1 MKRLFKGFRKFSIYN
16 SQFHNMNKIFLI
28 IKREYITRVRN
39 KTFLLSTFL
48 LPIVMILFI
57 FGSAFFAM
65 SSKDKLK
72 KIAVIN
78 DPGYF
83 KKNLKTDSTRLS
95 FSFADG
101 IDSNNY
107 HSKGYDAV
115 LDLGKDSTAKKFT
128 IHSLKQIS
136 GDTKDAIEQRLDDAY
151 ENYNLQQ
158 KGIRKEVLDS
168 INKLSTGAY
177 SIDNRV
183 QKEGVSKKVNADVNS
198 TIGFVSGILIYIT
211 MFIFGAMVMRGVM
224 EEKTNRIAEVMVSS
238 VKPFELMMGKILGI
252 AAVGLTQLALWAI
265 LMTLLSTLGSAI
277 FSSQMIEQAG
287 QVSQSMPVGG
297 VNAGFA
303 SKFAELGNILGSVN
317 WVLVLSCFAFYFL
330 GGYLFYASLF
340 AAIGSVINEDPQE
353 AQSLMLPITM
363 PIIFGFIIL
372 SSNINTPDSTAM
384 VWASM
389 IPFTSPIVMMGRI
402 PSGDVPWYELFA
414 SMALLV
420 GGFIFT
426 TWLAGKIYRTGI
438 LLYGKKA
445 SWKEMMKWVFRK
457 S

>member
-1 MKRLFKGFRKFSIYN
+1 
-16 SQFHNMNKIFLI
+16 MNKIWLI
-28 IKREYITRVRN
+28 LKREYVTRVRN

-57 FGSAFFAM
+57 FGTAFFAA

-72 KIAVIN
+72 KIAVVN

-83 KKNLKTDSTRLS
+83 KNNLQTDTTRLNFVFTS
-95 FSFADG
+95 G
-101 IDSNNY
+101 VDSSNFK
-107 HSKGYDAV
+107 SKGYDAV
-115 LDLGKDSTAKKFT
+115 LNLNNDSVGKKFT
-128 IHSLKQIS
+128 AHSEKQLGI
-136 GDTKDAIEQRLDDAY
+136 DAKEMMEERLDKAY
-151 ENYNLQQ
+151 EKYQLQQ
-158 KGIRKEVLDS
+158 KGIRKEILDS
-168 INKLSTGAY
+168 ISKKSMGAY
-177 SIDNRV
+177 RIDNRIASEKGKS
-183 QKEGVSKKVNADVNS
+183 QEVNAAVNYGV
-198 TIGFVSGILIYIT
+198 GFGSGILIYIT

-252 AAVGLTQLALWAI
+252 AAVGLTQLLLWII
-265 LMTLLSTLGSAI
+265 LVMILSTAASAFLPHEI
-277 FSSQMIEQAG
+277 IQQAG
-287 QVSQSMPVGG
+287 QANQAMPMGG
-297 VNAGFA
+297 NNAA
-303 SKFAELGNILGSVN
+303 MAAKYADMSKAFGSVN
-317 WVLVLSCFAFYFL
+317 WLMILSFFLFYFL

-363 PIIFGFIIL
+363 PIIFAFIIM
-372 SSNINTPDSTAM
+372 SSNLNTPDSTIM

-389 IPFTSPIVMMGRI
+389 IPFTSPIVMMSRI
-402 PSGDVPWYELFA
+402 PSGVPWYQLVA
-414 SMALLV
+414 SMSLLI

-438 LLYGKKA
+438 LMYGKKA
-445 SWKEMMKWVFRK
+445 SWKEMFKWAFRK

>member
-1 MKRLFKGFRKFSIYN
+1 
-16 SQFHNMNKIFLI
+16 MNKILLI

-57 FGSAFFAM
+57 FGSAFFAA
-65 SSKDKLK
+65 SSKDKFK

-83 KKNLKTDSTRLS
+83 KNNLKTDSTRLQ
-95 FSFADG
+95 FDFVTG
-101 IDSNNY
+101 VDSLNY
-107 HSKGYDAV
+107 GSKGYDAV
-115 LDLGKDSTAKKFT
+115 LNLNGSAGTKKLV
-128 IHSLKQIS
+128 IHSSKQI
-136 GDTKDAIEQRLDDAY
+136 GIDTKETIEERLDQAY
-151 ENYNLQQ
+151 ENYQLQQ
-158 KGIRKEVLDS
+158 KGIHKEILDS
-168 INKLSTGAY
+168 INKLSSGAY
-177 SIDNRV
+177 NIENRV
-183 QKEGVSKKVNADVNS
+183 TNERGKSEEVNAAINYGV
-198 TIGFVSGILIYIT
+198 GFGSGILIYLT

-252 AAVGLTQLALWAI
+252 ATVGLTQLVMWAVLI
-265 LMTLLSTLGSAI
+265 TVLSSIAGAI
-277 FSSQMIEQAG
+277 FSGEVLQQAG
-287 QVSQSMPVGG
+287 EAGKAMPVSGN
-297 VNAGFA
+297 NAA
-303 SKFAELGNILGSVN
+303 MAAKFAEMSKAFGSVN
-317 WVLVLSCFAFYFL
+317 WLQVLGCFAFYFL

-372 SSNINTPDSTAM
+372 SSNLSTPDSSAM
-384 VWASM
+384 LWGSM

-402 PSGDVPWYELFA
+402 PSGVPWYQLLA

-420 GGFIFT
+420 AGFIFT

-438 LLYGKKA
+438 LMYGKKA
-445 SWKEMMKWVFRK
+445 SWKEMFKWAFRK

>member
-1 MKRLFKGFRKFSIYN
+1 
-16 SQFHNMNKIFLI
+16 MNKISLI

-57 FGSAFFAM
+57 FGSAFLAI

-78 DPGYF
+78 DPGF
-83 KKNLKTDSTRLS
+83 FRKNLKTDSTRLS
-95 FSFADG
+95 FYFAADL
-101 IDSNNY
+101 DSNTYNQ
-107 HSKGYDAV
+107 HGYDAL
-115 LDLGKDSTAKKFT
+115 LDLKGNPNPDRF
-128 IHSLKQIS
+128 ILHSVKQINA
-136 GDTKDAIEQRLDDAY
+136 DTKEAIEKRLDNAF
-151 ENYNLQQ
+151 ETYNLQE

-168 INKLSTGAY
+168 IGKLATGKY
-177 SIDNRV
+177 NVYNRV
-183 QKEGVSKKVNADVNS
+183 KNEKGDSKEVNAGVNAG
-198 TIGFVSGILIYIT
+198 IGFGSGILIYIT
-211 MFIFGAMVMRGVM
+211 MFVFGAMVMRGVM

-252 AAVGLTQLALWAI
+252 AAVGLTQLLLWVI
-265 LMTLLSTLGSAI
+265 LVTVLSSVASA
-277 FSSQMIEQAG
+277 FLPHEMIEQAG
-287 QVSQSMPVGG
+287 TVNQSVPGAG
-297 VNAGFA
+297 NNAAIFA
-303 SKFAELGNILGSVN
+303 KLGESGKAFSNVN
-317 WVLVLSCFAFYFL
+317 WLMILACFVFYFL

-372 SSNINTPDSTAM
+372 TSNINTPDSPAM
-384 VWASM
+384 VWGSM

-402 PSGDVPWYELFA
+402 PSGDVPWYQIVA
-414 SMALLV
+414 SMSLLIA
-420 GGFIFT
+420 GFVFT

-438 LLYGKKA
+438 LMYGKKA
-445 SWKEMMKWVFRK
+445 SWKEMLRWVFRK

>member
-1 MKRLFKGFRKFSIYN
+1 
-16 SQFHNMNKIFLI
+16 MNKIFLI

-48 LPIVMILFI
+48 LPIVMLLFI
-57 FGSAFFAM
+57 FGSAFFAAT
-65 SSKDKLK
+65 SKDKLK

-78 DPGYF
+78 APGYL
-83 KKNLKTDSTRLS
+83 KTNLKTDSTKLN
-95 FSFADG
+95 FSFPG
-101 IDSNNY
+101 KIDSNNY
-107 HSKGYDAV
+107 HSNGYDAV
-115 LDLGKDSTAKKFT
+115 LDLKNDTSAKQFI

-136 GDTKDAIEQRLDDAY
+136 GDTKDDIEERLDNAY
-151 ENYNLQQ
+151 ENYNLQK

-168 INKLSTGAY
+168 INKLSSGAY
-177 SIDNRV
+177 KIDNRV
-183 QKEGVSKKVNADVNS
+183 QNEKGVSKKVNAEVNS
-198 TIGFVSGILIYIT
+198 IIGFMSGILIYIT

-224 EEKTNRIAEVMVSS
+224 EEKTNRIAEVMISS

-265 LMTLLSTLGSAI
+265 LMTVISTIGSAV
-277 FSSQMIEQAG
+277 FSSQVLEQAG
-287 QVSQSMPVGG
+287 QLNQTMPVGG

-303 SKFAELGNILGSVN
+303 SKFGELSDVLGGIN
-317 WVLVLSCFAFYFL
+317 WLLVFGCFIFYFL

-372 SSNINTPDSTAM
+372 SSNINTPDSPAM

-402 PSGDVPWYELFA
+402 PSGDVPWYELLA
-414 SMALLV
+414 SMAVLIA
-420 GGFIFT
+420 GFIFT

-445 SWKEMMKWVFRK
+445 SWKEMLKWAFRK
-457 S
+457 P